1 MPDLQL
7 ADEASRLVA
16 YLRSAD
22 LSLITAESCTAG
34 QISAELSAVAGSGK
48 VMEGGFVVYSPA
60 AKLALLGLDPNWLER
75 FNLTSVEV
83 AEAMA
88 RAALQRSPASAA
100 LAVTGLL
107 GSEAK
112 DGIPPG
118 TVCFAWAFRLPAG
131 LALFSRRER
140 FHGDPARGNHHE
152 RTATD
157 PACAAP
163 GPTSRPRKRDAAEAG
178 VRFRRLPSG
187 GQAGG

>member
-75 FNLTSVEV
+75 GG
-83 AEAMA
+83 
-88 RAALQRSPASAA
+88 RRGHGQGGPATQS
-100 LAVTGLL
+100 G
-107 GSEAK
+107 E
-112 DGIPPG
+112 
-118 TVCFAWAFRLPAG
+118 
-131 LALFSRRER
+131 RR
-140 FHGDPARGNHHE
+140 
-152 RTATD
+152 
-157 PACAAP
+157 
-163 GPTSRPRKRDAAEAG
+163 
-178 VRFRRLPSG
+178 
-187 GQAGG
+187 AGGHGVARQ

>member
-7 ADEASRLVA
+7 ADEASRLVT

-88 RAALQRSPASAA
+88 RAALQRSP
-100 LAVTGLL
+100 
-107 GSEAK
+107 
-112 DGIPPG
+112 
-118 TVCFAWAFRLPAG
+118 
-131 LALFSRRER
+131 
-140 FHGDPARGNHHE
+140 
-152 RTATD
+152 
-157 PACAAP
+157 
-163 GPTSRPRKRDAAEAG
+163 
-178 VRFRRLPSG
+178 
-187 GQAGG
+187 

>member
-131 LALFSRRER
+131 LPCSRAASASTATPR
-140 FHGDPARGNHHE
+140 GCAGKPPAGAAAPARIPSTRLARRTRLRRPTE
-152 RTATD
+152 RK
-157 PACAAP
+157 PP
-163 GPTSRPRKRDAAEAG
+163 
-178 VRFRRLPSG
+178 
-187 GQAGG
+187 

>member
-60 AKLALLGLDPNWLER
+60 AKHLLGLDPNWLER

-88 RAALQRSPASAA
+88 RAACNAVRRAPRWRSRGCSAVKRRTASRPVPCASPGPSGCPPARP
-100 LAVTGLL
+100 V
-107 GSEAK
+107 
-112 DGIPPG
+112 P
-118 TVCFAWAFRLPAG
+118 
-131 LALFSRRER
+131 RRER
-140 FHGDPARGNHHE
+140 FHGDPARMRRE
-152 RTATD
+152 ATL
-157 PACAAP
+157 
-163 GPTSRPRKRDAAEAG
+163 
-178 VRFRRLPSG
+178 RLPEFHQRALRG
-187 GQAGG
+187 EAH